1 MKLLSSALLI
11 IACSASTAR
20 AAGLQLAIQDGKVS
34 IDAQDVTIRQILSEW
49 SRVGKTR
56 IVNIERLS
64 GGPITIKFDG
74 IPEKQALD
82 IVLRTVPGYIA
93 APRETFV
100 ANASAYD
107 TILIMATTS
116 AVAAVR
122 SPAPAFGGTPGTPG
136 ALTQL
141 RQSPPPQP
149 GIVPDVPG
157 STSDQQEDAA
167 LAAAAAAGL
176 IAVPALAPGQPL
188 APGQSS
194 VSTPLVMPGGVPQT
208 GAVPGTPTASTPA
221 NPWNAPPG
229 TSQPSLAPPPQ
240 QTAPQQFVRPR
251 PPQADR

>member
-1 MKLLSSALLI
+1 MKSLCSALLI
-11 IACSASTAR
+11 VACFASAPR
-20 AAGLQLAIQDGKVS
+20 AAGLQLSIADGKVS

-49 SRVGKTR
+49 SRIGKTR

-82 IVLRTVPGYIA
+82 IVLRSVPGYIA

-107 TILIMATTS
+107 TILIMATTTP
-116 AVAAVR
+116 VAAVR
-122 SPAPAFGGTPGTPG
+122 SPAPTFGGTQGTPG
-136 ALTQL
+136 AITQL
-141 RQSPPPQP
+141 RPAPPPPQA
-149 GIVPDVPG
+149 IVPDVPG
-157 STSDQQEDAA
+157 SAADQQEDAA
-167 LAAAAAAGL
+167 MAAAAAAGL

-194 VSTPLVMPGGVPQT
+194 VSTPLVMPGGVPQA
-208 GAVPGTPTASTPA
+208 GAVPGTPAVSTPT

-240 QTAPQQFVRPR
+240 PTAPQQFVRPR